1 MSLEVLLIP
10 IAIAGIAA
18 IKEARSTDLCEKCKA
33 TRISDQQSLVR
44 ALERLGASN
53 ITEVEGRVTCNTS
66 FGELTF
72 QKVNN
77 VFLGRINGASDD
89 DNLLMLSELDKEFGA
104 VVQLDT
110 AENAKAYAKENGL
123 KVVSEQWV
131 DGNLQLL
138 FEEA

>member
-18 IKEARSTDLCEKCKA
+18 IKEARSTDLCEKCKT
-33 TRISDQQSLVR
+33 TRISDQASLIK
-44 ALERLGASN
+44 ALDRLGATN
-53 ITEVEGRVTCNTS
+53 VTEIDGRVTCSSS

-72 QKVNN
+72 QRVNN
-77 VFLGRINGASDD
+77 VFLGRIDGATEEK
-89 DNLLMLSELDKEFGA
+89 NMEMLAQLDKEFGA
-104 VVQLDT
+104 VVQIDT
-110 AENAKAYAKENGL
+110 AEHAKLFAEENGL
-123 KVVSEQWV
+123 KVISETWV

>member
-33 TRISDQQSLVR
+33 TRISDQQALVKALVR
-44 ALERLGASN
+44 LGGHD
-53 ITEVEGRVTCNTS
+53 IVEIDGRVTCNS
-66 FGELTF
+66 PFGALTF
-72 QKVNN
+72 QSVNN
-77 VFLGRINGASDD
+77 VFLGRIDGATEEE
-89 DNLLMLSELDKEFGA
+89 NLQMLTALDIEFGA
-104 VVQLDT
+104 VVQIET
-110 AENAKAYAKENGL
+110 AEHAKNFAKQNGL
-123 KVVSEQWV
+123 KVVSENWV

>member
-18 IKEARSTDLCEKCKA
+18 IKEARSTDLCEKCKT
-33 TRISDQQSLVR
+33 TRIADQSALIK
-44 ALERLGASN
+44 ALERLGATE
-53 ITEVEGRVTCNTS
+53 ITEEEGRVTCSSS
-66 FGELTF
+66 FGALTF
-72 QKVNN
+72 QRVNN
-77 VFLGRINGASDD
+77 VFLGRIDGAVEEQ
-89 DNLLMLSELDKEFGA
+89 NLEMLSELDKEFGA
-104 VVQLDT
+104 VIQLET

-123 KVVSEQWV
+123 KVVSENWV

>member
-18 IKEARSTDLCEKCKA
+18 IKEARSTDLCEKCKT
-33 TRISDQQSLVR
+33 TRISDQQSLVK
-44 ALERLGASN
+44 ALVRMGATQ
-53 ITEVEGRVTCNTS
+53 ITEVKDRVTCDSS
-66 FGELTF
+66 FGQLTF
-72 QKVNN
+72 QRVNN
-77 VFLGRINGASDD
+77 VFLGRIDNGSEAE
-89 DNLLMLSELDKEFGA
+89 NLQMLAAVDTEFGA

-110 AENAKAYAKENGL
+110 AEHAKEYAEANGL
-123 KVVSEQWV
+123 KVVSENWV